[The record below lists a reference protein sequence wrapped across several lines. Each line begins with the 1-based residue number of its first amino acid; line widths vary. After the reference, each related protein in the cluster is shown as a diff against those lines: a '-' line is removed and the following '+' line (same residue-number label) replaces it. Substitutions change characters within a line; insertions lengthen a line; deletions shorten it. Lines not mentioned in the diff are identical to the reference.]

1 MKKSWSLIV
10 LIICLILVICACASK
25 EMEEHK
31 TEAEKKLEI
40 TEETGDVVGKKDEK
54 EYQSRLDAIEPSAY
68 RDVSGLKPEAGSYFS
83 IIGKS
88 GEGEYWEQVK
98 KGAEQ
103 AAADINAELGY
114 KGKDEIKVTYS
125 GPAVAGSVD
134 EQVNI
139 LDEELARY
147 PLGVSISIVD
157 TQACGVQFDLA
168 SGNGIPIVAF
178 DSGSDYPGLMATV
191 STDNRGTAQMA
202 ADRMAELA
210 GSTGEVLVFV
220 QDSKSLSARE
230 RELGFTERLAE
241 AYPGITVAEVYHMDQ
256 LEEMQKKLAKEKKIK
271 NPEEVTE
278 EQVIDEIL
286 KRHPEIKG
294 VFAADGTAVMS
305 ALAALD
311 RAEKKSVALIGYDS
325 NKDELEALKNG
336 EIDGLI
342 VQNPFGMGYA
352 SVIASARAAL
362 SMGNEAYIN
371 TSAMWV
377 TRDNLDS
384 EEVKSWL
391 GTGHF

>member
-1 MKKSWSLIV
+1 
-10 LIICLILVICACASK
+10 
-25 EMEEHK
+25 ME
-31 TEAEKKLEI
+31 
-40 TEETGDVVGKKDEK
+40 
-54 EYQSRLDAIEPSAY
+54 
-68 RDVSGLKPEAGSYFS
+68 
-83 IIGKS
+83 
-88 GEGEYWEQVK
+88 
-98 KGAEQ
+98 
-103 AAADINAELGY
+103 
-114 KGKDEIKVTYS
+114 
-125 GPAVAGSVD
+125 
-134 EQVNI
+134 
-139 LDEELARY
+139 
-147 PLGVSISIVD
+147 
-157 TQACGVQFDLA
+157 
-168 SGNGIPIVAF
+168 
-178 DSGSDYPGLMATV
+178 
-191 STDNRGTAQMA
+191 
-202 ADRMAELA
+202 
-210 GSTGEVLVFV
+210 
-220 QDSKSLSARE
+220 
-230 RELGFTERLAE
+230 
-241 AYPGITVAEVYHMDQ
+241 
-256 LEEMQKKLAKEKKIK
+256 LAKEKKIK